1 MPRTLTSRRAGS
13 QGIRFTAQIWKEGTS
28 YIAYSPEL
36 DISSC
41 GDSAGQAKSRLRE
54 AVALFLEEAA
64 RLGTLGDILAEAG
77 FKKRGNTYR
86 SHRIL
91 LRETVR
97 LAVPAAS

>member
-1 MPRTLTSRRAGS
+1 MARTVTSAKTQP
-13 QGIRFTAQIWKEGTS
+13 QGICFSAQVWKEGPA
-28 YIAYSPEL
+28 YVAYSPEL

-54 AVALFLEEAA
+54 AAALFLEEAA
-64 RLGTLGDILAEAG
+64 SRGTLTEILAEAG

-91 LRETVR
+91 VHETLR